1 MNPYLFLAQQPG
13 VGDVRDLVEQLGAWH
28 DSMVLHQ
35 RTVRQLGADEACD
48 DSCAHAVGR
57 DLWAEAKVRLG
68 PAAETLT
75 FLRRSVERTTK
86 ES

>member
-1 MNPYLFLAQQPG
+1 MNPYVFLTRQAG
-13 VGDVRDLVEQLGAWH
+13 AGDVRDLVDQLGAWH

-35 RTVRQLGADEACD
+35 RTVRQLGVAEACD
-48 DSCAHAVGR
+48 ESCAHAVGR

-68 PAAETLT
+68 PAATTLT
-75 FLRRSVERTTK
+75 FLRRSVGV

>member
-1 MNPYLFLAQQPG
+1 MNPYLFLSQQPG

-28 DSMVLHQ
+28 DAMVLHQ
-35 RTVRQLGADEACD
+35 RTVRRLGPEEACD
-48 DSCAHAVGR
+48 EECAHAVGR
-57 DLWAEAKVRLG
+57 DLWAEAKQRLG

-75 FLRRSVERTTK
+75 FLRRSVDRTR

>member
-1 MNPYLFLAQQPG
+1 MNPYVFLAQQPG
-13 VGDVRDLVEQLGAWH
+13 TGDVRDLVEALGAWH

-35 RTVRQLGADEACD
+35 RTVRRLGAEACD
-48 DSCAHAVGR
+48 DACAHAVGR
-57 DLWAEAKVRLG
+57 HLWAEARLRLG

-75 FLRRSVERTTK
+75 FLRRSVERPPHG

>member
-13 VGDVRDLVEQLGAWH
+13 VGDVRDLVEQLNAWH

-35 RTVRQLGADEACD
+35 RTVRQLGPEEACD
-48 DSCAHAVGR
+48 DGCAHAIGR

-75 FLRRSVERTTK
+75 FLRRSVERTR

>member
-1 MNPYLFLAQQPG
+1 VNPYLFLGQQPG

-28 DSMVLHQ
+28 DAMVLHQ

-48 DSCAHAVGR
+48 EDCAHAVGR

-75 FLRRSVERTTK
+75 FLRRSVERPR